1 MFEHI
6 RVRFKWETRG
16 LGAIGLVLGCRLWKG
31 HHGRLETTIELL
43 EGLGLSDNRWE
54 KGRKKKKG
62 EEEDKEVDWGRKE
75 EAGEERI
82 RRESKLLFCFE
93 PSG

>member
-6 RVRFKWETRG
+6 RARFKWETRG

-54 KGRKKKKG
+54 KGGKKKKG
-62 EEEDKEVDWGRKE
+62 EEEDKEVD
-75 EAGEERI
+75 
-82 RRESKLLFCFE
+82 
-93 PSG
+93 